1 MNDPRAAQKLKE
13 EILATVNRTLDRR
26 FGKEADPST
35 LSATLV
41 SKGKEEYVA
50 PVVIEVIKDD
60 IAALYGKVNILIT
73 NALMKQELTA
83 VMTTLASLES
93 RIAAL
98 EKGMVPVPLPLQQT
112 PLQPPAY
119 TAPLSGSTPVPL
131 NTTPLFNSG
140 QVLFQGQ
147 FNPAKPSSGIQNTNN

>member
-50 PVVIEVIKDD
+50 PVVIDVIKDD

-83 VMTTLASLES
+83 VMTTIASLES

-112 PLQPPAY
+112 AY